1 MDILED
7 KLIEL
12 LQSFGFS
19 VFRQGSLS
27 DNESY
32 PSTFFTFWCNEEME
46 NSAYDNE
53 TQSVYYDFDVNV
65 YSNDAQQIYDLL
77 SKARK
82 LLKENGFTIVR
93 RAYDIASDE
102 ITHVG
107 RGMNVIYIN
116 IEN

>member
-1 MDILED
+1 MED

-53 TQSVYYDFDVNV
+53 TQSVYYDFDINV
-65 YSNDAQQIYDLL
+65 YSVDVQRVYSLL
-77 SKARK
+77 NEARK
-82 LLKENGFTIVR
+82 KLKENGFVVIR
-93 RAYDIASDE
+93 RGYDIGSDE
-102 ITHVG
+102 TSHVG
-107 RGMNVIYIN
+107 RGMNVAYIN
-116 IEN
+116 TEK